1 VFRITHPIGIFRAL
15 GAYPFCAPRGER
27 SDVQATGRLN
37 RIGTCSQ
44 QEVVKDRRH

>member
-1 VFRITHPIGIFRAL
+1 VFRITHSIAFVRAL

-27 SDVQATGRLN
+27 SDVQAAGRLN

-44 QEVVKDRRH
+44 QG